1 MADEIKYTASE
12 LLKSAAEQLRN
23 EFNNI
28 RKTVPH
34 HGEAGEEI
42 EQILIEF
49 LNKYLPKRFRASSGF
64 ILDSNNQISKQC
76 DVIVYDHLLSPI
88 YRASNNVLI
97 LPNHHVAAVI
107 EVKSKL
113 NKSQLKD
120 ALDKIQIAKSLN
132 KPEPTSFDLPSTGS
146 PLKTYKTLGVVF
158 AFDSE
163 TMLET
168 IGDNL
173 TEMHKLIDSNHWID
187 FVIVLDQ
194 GVLEY
199 QVQYFGDLSMKGTW
213 MPPTS
218 ESFIIPPFF
227 IHLLLKQL
235 KEYSL
240 NWFLGY
246 LNSHLSFFAMRP
258 IYSEYGQL
266 MEGSTNLAITLQGY
280 QIGLDRKIHPVLEE
294 EYVENHPQF
303 NSQLKISRNNGK
315 LLGVLSYKKWVDGCI
330 IHWTGMISAN
340 EFMGAFVHS
349 SKCKMIIVTEFP
361 LVEVS
366 TVMNFTINDFKKWH
380 SKLHKF
386 TKGDLKAT
394 LIQ

>member
-1 MADEIKYTASE
+1 MTNEIKYTASE

-34 HGEAGEEI
+34 YGEAGEEV

-49 LNKYLPKRFRASSGF
+49 LNNYLPKRFRASSGF

-76 DVIVYDHLLSPI
+76 DVIVYDHLLSPV
-88 YRASNNVLI
+88 YRASNNALI
-97 LPNHHVAAVI
+97 LPNHHVAAVL

-120 ALDKIQIAKSLN
+120 SLDKIQIAKSLN
-132 KPEPTSFDLPSTGS
+132 KPEPTDFDLPSTGS
-146 PLKTYKTLGVVF
+146 PLKTYKTLGIVF

-163 TMLET
+163 TTLET

-173 TEMHKLIDSNHWID
+173 AEMHKSVDSNQWID
-187 FVIVLDQ
+187 FVIVLDK
-194 GVLEY
+194 GVLEH
-199 QVQYFGDLSMKGTW
+199 QIQYFGDLDMKGTW

-218 ESFIIPPFF
+218 ESFIIPPFY

-266 MEGSTNLAITLQGY
+266 MEGSTNIAMTLQGY
-280 QIGLDRKIHPVLEE
+280 QIGLDRKIHQVLEE
-294 EYVENHPQF
+294 EYVENKPQF
-303 NSQLKISRNNGK
+303 LSQLKISKKEGQ

-330 IHWTGMISAN
+330 IHWAGTISAN

-349 SKCKMIIVTEFP
+349 SKCKMIVVSESP
-361 LVEVS
+361 LIEVS
-366 TVMNFTINDFKKWH
+366 TVLNITVDDFKKWH
-380 SKLHKF
+380 RKLHKF
-386 TKGDLKAT
+386 TRGDLKA
-394 LIQ
+394 IYV

>member
-23 EFNNI
+23 EFNTI

-34 HGEAGEEI
+34 YGEAGEEVEKI
-42 EQILIEF
+42 VIEF
-49 LNKYLPKRFRASSGF
+49 LNNYLPKRFRASSGF
-64 ILDSNNQISKQC
+64 ILDSNNQISRQC
-76 DVIVYDHLLSPI
+76 DVIVYDQLLSPI
-88 YRASNNVLI
+88 YRASNNALI
-97 LPNHHVAAVI
+97 LPNHHVAAVV

-113 NKSQLKD
+113 SKSQLKD
-120 ALDKIQIAKSLN
+120 SLDKIQIAKSLN

-146 PLKTYKTLGVVF
+146 PLKTYKTLGIVF

-163 TMLET
+163 TTLET

-173 TEMHKLIDSNHWID
+173 AEMHKSVDSNHWID
-187 FVIVLDQ
+187 FILVLNQ
-194 GVLEY
+194 GVIEH
-199 QVQYFGDLSMKGTW
+199 QIQYFGDLSMRGTW
-213 MPPTS
+213 MPPTA
-218 ESFIIPPFF
+218 ESFIIPPFY

-240 NWFLGY
+240 NWFLAY

-258 IYSEYGQL
+258 TYSEYGQL
-266 MEGSTNLAITLQGY
+266 MEGSTNLAMTLQGY
-280 QIGLDRKIHPVLEE
+280 QIGLDRKIHPAPEE
-294 EYVENHPQF
+294 EYVENRPQF
-303 NSQLKISRNNGK
+303 LSQLRISNKNGQ
-315 LLGVLSYKKWVDGCI
+315 LLGMLSYHKWVDGCV
-330 IHWTGMISAN
+330 IHWTGTISAN

-349 SKCKMIIVTEFP
+349 SKCKMIVVREYP

-366 TVMNFTINDFKKWH
+366 TVMNFTLDDFKKWH
-380 SKLHKF
+380 SKLHRF

-394 LIQ
+394 II